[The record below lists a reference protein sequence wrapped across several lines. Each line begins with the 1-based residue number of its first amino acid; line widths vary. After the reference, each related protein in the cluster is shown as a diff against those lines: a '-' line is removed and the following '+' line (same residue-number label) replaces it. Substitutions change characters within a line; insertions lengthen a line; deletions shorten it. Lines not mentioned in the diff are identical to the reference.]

1 MNRVTNESECIEE
14 VSEEENNPKTN
25 DYVVNIIRKKD
36 IVSRSAVLKMA

>member
-1 MNRVTNESECIEE
+1 MNNVTNESDCIEGT
-14 VSEEENNPKTN
+14 SEEESNPKAN